1 MNRTRVGG
9 QYADVDLKKKAEA
22 IPLPKNVH
30 HKQFAQS
37 LRVFNCEDVLSN
49 AEVAIALSE
58 VEELNHANSGGAGKG
73 LSSTDDNVYELTR
86 AYVTA
91 FSGTRDPTFK
101 KEEVRA
107 LKLKLQEQAFV
118 RFNEDE
124 DMSEAEP
131 AVLEPFEI
139 ALLCDLRLQ
148 TVDEVQK
155 LIPSI
160 QKRFDEDE
168 IQKMLD
174 TIDSAAARM

>member
-1 MNRTRVGG
+1 MSTSE
-9 QYADVDLKKKAEA
+9 KAEA
-22 IPLPKNVH
+22 ILASVH

-124 DMSEAEP
+124 DMSEANQP
-131 AVLEPFEI
+131 
-139 ALLCDLRLQ
+139 CSSRLRLPCFAISGC
-148 TVDEVQK
+148 K
-155 LIPSI
+155 PWMRCRSSFRLL
-160 QKRFDEDE
+160 KRFDEGE
-168 IQKMLD
+168 IKCWKPRLIHD
-174 TIDSAAARM
+174 VACGLAPV